1 MMVKI
6 CGITCREDAL
16 AAVEAG
22 ASALGFNFY
31 RPSPRY
37 ITPDKAARLAGILPS
52 GVLRVGV
59 FVNEPKEVIAAI
71 VEAVPL
77 DVVQLHGDCGK
88 PAGVRVWKAQSVGE
102 DFDPLELQRYEADA
116 FLLDAPAGTQYG
128 GTGRTFDWSRVSGL
142 RQRIVLAGGLGPDNV
157 AEAIA
162 AVKPWGVDAC
172 SRLESAPG
180 KKDPVKMRE
189 FVRQAVWREI

>member
-1 MMVKI
+1 M
-6 CGITCREDAL
+6 
-16 AAVEAG
+16 EAG

-31 RPSPRY
+31 RQSPRY
-37 ITPDKAARLAGILPS
+37 ITPEKAAELAGTLPS

-59 FVNEPKEVIAAI
+59 FVNEPKEAIAAI

-77 DVVQLHGDCGK
+77 DVAQLHGDCGT
-88 PAGVRVWKAQSVGE
+88 PAGVRVWKAQSVGA
-102 DFDPLELQRYEADA
+102 DFDPLELQHCEADA

-172 SRLESAPG
+172 SRLESVPG
-180 KKDPVKMRE
+180 KKDLEKMRE
-189 FVRQAVWREI
+189 FVREAIRGRG